1 MSRSRRRPRA
11 PTASTSPCS
20 TPSGQP
26 IVPVEPPEV
35 ELTQEALD
43 IGPLEPPVLLSPGP
57 GEYQVITDI
66 TQPGD
71 WTITVRVRVSDF
83 VSVAGEGTVPI
94 SG

>member
-1 MSRSRRRPRA
+1 M
-11 PTASTSPCS
+11 
-20 TPSGQP
+20 
-26 IVPVEPPEV
+26 
-35 ELTQEALD
+35 
-43 IGPLEPPVLLSPGP
+43 
-57 GEYQVITDI
+57 ITDI